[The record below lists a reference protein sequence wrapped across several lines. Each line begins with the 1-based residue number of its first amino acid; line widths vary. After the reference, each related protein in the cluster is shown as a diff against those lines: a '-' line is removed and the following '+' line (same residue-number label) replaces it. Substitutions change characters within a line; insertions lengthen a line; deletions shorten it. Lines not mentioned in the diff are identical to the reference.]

1 MIEVN
6 NISFKYAGQKNLVF
20 DDFSLELKQDNIYG
34 LLGKNGTGK
43 STLLY
48 LISGLLRPKKG
59 SVSFDGIE
67 TKLRKPETLQDI
79 FIVPE
84 EFDLPAIS
92 LDEYVKINRP
102 FYPLFST
109 TVLEGCLKDFEL
121 TSDVKLNALSMGQK
135 KKVFMAF
142 ALATNTKVLLMDEPT
157 NGLDIPS
164 KSQFRKVVTQ
174 YMTGDRTLIIS
185 THQVHD
191 VESLLDH
198 ILILSPQKLL
208 LNASVADIQDKYTFE
223 YRTPAE
229 MDDVLYAE
237 PSLQGN
243 AVIAPRRED
252 SPETKLAMWSLRNDR
267 SYYVRSFLQIFA
279 VQTLMF
285 LFFTTGVLKIN
296 NNSGNYSACG
306 VITIMF
312 FLITFLIGPSTMFYS
327 LKGKH
332 DKQALMLLP
341 ASNFEKY
348 LMRYSTWIIILPIGV
363 VASLGADLIQYV
375 VNWLMGHPYTSFVF
389 TRVFELIGKGLDALN
404 AQELNSFVI
413 CNMWLHSIYAI
424 GGSFF
429 RSRKYTWVLTT
440 LVIIVIGLLMAW
452 VMPES
457 SNDNAQ
463 TPTHV
468 MAIADAITAIL
479 VLVNFW
485 LSYRCFCRT
494 QNIGRFINF

>member
-6 NISFKYAGQKNLVF
+6 NISFKYAGGKNLVF

-48 LISGLLRPKKG
+48 LIAGLLRPKKG

-67 TKLRKPETLQDI
+67 TKLRKPETLQEI
-79 FIVPE
+79 FI
-84 EFDLPAIS
+84 
-92 LDEYVKINRP
+92 
-102 FYPLFST
+102 
-109 TVLEGCLKDFEL
+109 LEGCLKDFEL
-121 TSDVKLNALSMGQK
+121 TTDLKLNALSMGQK

-243 AVIAPRRED
+243 AVIAPRHED
-252 SPETKLAMWSLRNDR
+252 SPETQVNLELLFN
-267 SYYVRSFLQIFA
+267 A
-279 VQTLMF
+279 V
-285 LFFTTGVLKIN
+285 N
-296 NNSGNYSACG
+296 
-306 VITIMF
+306 
-312 FLITFLIGPSTMFYS
+312 
-327 LKGKH
+327 
-332 DKQALMLLP
+332 
-341 ASNFEKY
+341 E
-348 LMRYSTWIIILPIGV
+348 
-363 VASLGADLIQYV
+363 
-375 VNWLMGHPYTSFVF
+375 
-389 TRVFELIGKGLDALN
+389 
-404 AQELNSFVI
+404 
-413 CNMWLHSIYAI
+413 
-424 GGSFF
+424 
-429 RSRKYTWVLTT
+429 
-440 LVIIVIGLLMAW
+440 
-452 VMPES
+452 
-457 SNDNAQ
+457 
-463 TPTHV
+463 
-468 MAIADAITAIL
+468 
-479 VLVNFW
+479 
-485 LSYRCFCRT
+485 
-494 QNIGRFINF
+494 GRI